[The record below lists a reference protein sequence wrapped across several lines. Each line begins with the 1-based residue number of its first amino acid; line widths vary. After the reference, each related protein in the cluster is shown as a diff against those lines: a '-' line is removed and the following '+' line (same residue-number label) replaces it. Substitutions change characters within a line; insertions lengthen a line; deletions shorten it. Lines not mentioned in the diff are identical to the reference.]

1 MIRNRNQ
8 KAKKENI
15 QPFPWS
21 VSGAVR
27 GDGGGRAQPEA
38 AEQDGQWRPV
48 RVERHLHHVSADTPY
63 LLRPCCRFI
72 NEESNSRT
80 SSFCQ

>member
-27 GDGGGRAQPEA
+27 GDGGGRASCGA
-38 AEQDGQWRPV
+38 GNPV
-48 RVERHLHHVSADTPY
+48 
-63 LLRPCCRFI
+63 
-72 NEESNSRT
+72 SNFSIGIIGT
-80 SSFCQ
+80 L